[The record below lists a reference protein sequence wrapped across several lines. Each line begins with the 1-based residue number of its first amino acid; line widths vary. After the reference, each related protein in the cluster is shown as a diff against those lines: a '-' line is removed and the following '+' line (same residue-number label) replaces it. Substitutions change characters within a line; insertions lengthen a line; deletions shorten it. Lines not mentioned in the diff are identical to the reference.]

1 METKNKHKKTKIFVG
16 LSGGVDSS
24 VAAALL
30 HKEGYNVTGVFIKIW
45 QPEWGPCGWK
55 DERRDAMK
63 VALQLGIPFK
73 TLDLSD
79 AYQKD
84 VANYI
89 IREYKAGRTPNPDV
103 VCNTKI
109 KFGDFLRWAL
119 HNGANFVATGHYA
132 RISNDLPAKLRVAMQ
147 AGEFLISNKIPNS
160 KFKIQLLRGID
171 DTKDQSYFLWQL
183 KQSQLRHCLFPVG
196 GYKKSAVRKMAKN
209 FGLHTAEKKD
219 SQGICFVGKVGMKE
233 FLKKYITPKRGKV
246 LNEKN
251 EVIGHHDGAFFLTIG
266 QRRGFTITKKGTD
279 DAPYYVLAKN
289 VRENTVTVA
298 DTSEQLTVNSE
309 KGKEVIIGKIN
320 WIGEKPVKGK
330 KYQARFRHLQELL
343 YCHIVKLLNN
353 KYKVTFDKLQAGIAA
368 GQSLVVYDGQRC
380 LGGGIIE
387 N

>member
-196 GYKKSAVRKMAKN
+196 GYKKSAVRKKAKN

-279 DAPYYVLAKN
+279 DEPYYVLAKN
-289 VRENTVTVA
+289 VRENTVTVGHSSKDGIA
-298 DTSEQLTVNSE
+298 ASLPLVAPRND
-309 KGKEVIIGKIN
+309 IKIYKVH
-320 WIGEKPVKGK
+320 WIVVEPDLNKV
-330 KYQARFRHLQELL
+330 YQCRFRHLQPLL
-343 YCHIVKLLNN
+343 SCSLAPLLHGEYEVK
-353 KYKVTFDKLQAGIAA
+353 F
-368 GQSLVVYDGQRC
+368 
-380 LGGGIIE
+380 
-387 N
+387 